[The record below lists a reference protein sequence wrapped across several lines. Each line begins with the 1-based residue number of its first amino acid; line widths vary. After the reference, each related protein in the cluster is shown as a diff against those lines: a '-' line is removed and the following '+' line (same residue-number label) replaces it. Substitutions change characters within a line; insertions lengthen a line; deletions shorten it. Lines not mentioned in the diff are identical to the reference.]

1 LTVIIGTAGHIDHG
15 KTALVRALTGV
26 DTDRLPEEKKRGI
39 SIDLGFAYMPAPNG
53 AVIGF
58 VDVPGHYR
66 FIHNMLAGAAGIDFV
81 LLVVALDD
89 GVMPQTREH
98 LAIIDLL
105 GVRRGLV
112 VLSKRD
118 LVPPERVDQ
127 VHAEVDA
134 LLAETALAGADSVV
148 VSSTTG
154 EGAEVVRARLLAEAT
169 AFESRGHRGAFRLAV
184 DRSFSLPGAG
194 TIVTGTVMS
203 GGVAVGDLV
212 QLSPSGLMARV
223 RGIHAQN
230 QPAKVGRAGERCA
243 LNLVGSGVSRDAVR
257 RGEVAL
263 DPTLHAPCSR
273 IDTRLRLLDA
283 KPAGQGIPVRLHHAA
298 AEVGARVVFLSE
310 DQWAQLVLDRPIAAA
325 VGDRFVI
332 RDVSGYGTLGG
343 GEFVDVRAPARKRRS
358 PERLRELAARAE
370 TDPAAALARL
380 TAGPPYHVDLGG
392 FGRDRALTQAEVG
405 SIVAPLGLIVLSRE
419 GRQFAIGAS
428 CWVQLRQQ
436 IAERLRTFHATNPDL
451 QGMPREPLR
460 LSLSAVLP
468 DQPFAVVLQHL
479 AGRREVVVE
488 GAWVR
493 LPDHEARFTPAQG
506 RIWQKVEPLLRGEA
520 RYRPPRVR
528 DLACLLRERE
538 PEIRKLLK
546 MAARMGRVDE
556 IAPDH
561 FFLRS
566 VISEIVAVVAELSR
580 SVPEHGFAA
589 ADLRDRLQNGRKV
602 AIQILEFLDRHG
614 VTLRRGDYR
623 RLNPRRLDIFGPRE
637 APEGVS
643 AAKRIEDSAKRTP
656 PRIHGE
662 VARPSALPGRKSS
675 VRTAATRET

>member
-39 SIDLGFAYMPAPNG
+39 SIDLGFAYMPAPNR

-66 FIHNMLAGAAGIDFV
+66 LIHNMLAGAAGIDFV

-89 GVMPQTREH
+89 GVMPQTQEH

-105 GVRRGLV
+105 GIRRGLV

-118 LVPPERVDQ
+118 LVTPERVDE
-127 VHAEVDA
+127 VRAEVDT
-134 LLAETALAGADSVV
+134 LLAETALAGANTVV

-154 EGAEVVRARLLAEAT
+154 EGVEAARARLLAEAA
-169 AFESRGHRGAFRLAV
+169 AFKPRDDGGAFRSAV

-203 GGVAVGDLV
+203 GRVAVGDLV

-230 QPAKVGRAGERCA
+230 RPAEAGRAGERCA
-243 LNLVGSGVSRDAVR
+243 LNLVGSDISRDAIR
-257 RGEVAL
+257 RGEVVL
-263 DPTLHAPCSR
+263 DPALHAPASR
-273 IDTRLRLLDA
+273 IDARLRFLDA
-283 KPAGQGIPVRLHHAA
+283 ETKPKGQSIPVRLHHAA
-298 AEVGARVVFLSE
+298 TEVAARVVFLSE
-310 DQWAQLVLDRPIAAA
+310 DQWVQLVLERPIAAA
-325 VGDRFVI
+325 IGDRFVV
-332 RDVSGYGTLGG
+332 RDVSGRGTLGG
-343 GEFVDVRAPARKRRS
+343 GEFVDLRAPGRKRRS

-370 TDPAAALARL
+370 ADPAVALTSL
-380 TAGPPYHVDLGG
+380 LSGSPFYVDLVG
-392 FGRDRALTQAEVG
+392 FGRDRAMTQAEVT
-405 SIVAPLGLIVLSRE
+405 SIAARLGLIVFPKQEQRS
-419 GRQFAIGAS
+419 AIAARL
-428 CWVQLRQQ
+428 WVQLRQQ
-436 IAERLRTFHATNPDL
+436 IAEALRGFHATNPDL
-451 QGMPREPLR
+451 QGMPRERLR
-460 LSLSAVLP
+460 LSLSARLP
-468 DQPFAVVLQHL
+468 AQVFAAALQCL
-479 AGRREVVVE
+479 AGQRELVAE

-493 LPDHEARFTPAQG
+493 LPGHEARFTPAQG
-506 RIWQKVEPLLRGEA
+506 RLWQKVEPLLRGDA

-528 DLACLLRERE
+528 DLACLLREPE

-556 IAPDH
+556 VAQDH

-566 VISEIVAVVAELSR
+566 VMSAIVDVVAELSS
-580 SVPEHGFAA
+580 SVPGSGFTA

-614 VTLRRGDYR
+614 VTMRRGDYR
-623 RLNPRRLDIFGPRE
+623 RLNLKRLEIFRDAE
-637 APEGVS
+637 R
-643 AAKRIEDSAKRTP
+643 AKRS
-656 PRIHGE
+656 
-662 VARPSALPGRKSS
+662 VAS
-675 VRTAATRET
+675 

>member
-1 LTVIIGTAGHIDHG
+1 LIVIIGTAGHIDHG

-81 LLVVALDD
+81 LVVVALDD

-98 LAIIDLL
+98 LGIIDLL

-112 VLSKRD
+112 VLSKSD
-118 LVPPERVDQ
+118 LVSPERVDE
-127 VHAEVDA
+127 VRAEADA
-134 LLAETALAGADSVV
+134 LLAETALAGANTVV

-154 EGAEVVRARLLAEAT
+154 EGVEAVRARLLAEAA
-169 AFESRGHRGAFRLAV
+169 AFEPRGDGGAFRLAV

-203 GGVAVGDLV
+203 GRVAAGDLV

-230 QPAKVGRAGERCA
+230 RPAEAGRAGERCA
-243 LNLVGSGVSRDAVR
+243 LNLVGSDISRDAIR
-257 RGEVAL
+257 RGEVVL
-263 DPTLHAPCSR
+263 DPALHAPASR
-273 IDTRLRLLDA
+273 IDAHLRFLGAEA
-283 KPAGQGIPVRLHHAA
+283 KPTGQSIPVRLHHAA
-298 AEVGARVVFLSE
+298 SEVGARVVFLSE
-310 DQWAQLVLDRPIAAA
+310 HQWVQLVLERPIAAA
-325 VGDRFVI
+325 VGDRFVV
-332 RDVSGYGTLGG
+332 RDVSGHGTLGG
-343 GEFVDVRAPARKRRS
+343 GEFVDLRAPARKRRS

-370 TDPAAALARL
+370 TDPAVALTKL
-380 TAGPPYHVDLGG
+380 LPGPPFYVDLVG
-392 FGRDRALTQAEVG
+392 FGCDRALTQAEVG
-405 SIVAPLGLIVLSRE
+405 SIATRLGLIVLPKQE
-419 GRQFAIGAS
+419 QQFAIAARL
-428 CWVQLRQQ
+428 WVQLRQEV
-436 IAERLRTFHATNPDL
+436 AEAVRGFHAANPDL

-460 LSLSAVLP
+460 LSLSAHLP
-468 DQPFAVVLQHL
+468 AQVFAAALQRL
-479 AGRREVVVE
+479 AGKQELVVE

-493 LPDHEARFTPAQG
+493 LPGHEARFTPAQG
-506 RIWQKVEPLLRGEA
+506 RLWQKVEPLLQGDA

-528 DLACLLRERE
+528 DLACLLREPE

-556 IAPDH
+556 VAPDH
-561 FFLRS
+561 FFLRG
-566 VISEIVAVVAELSR
+566 VMSEIVDVVAELS
-580 SVPEHGFAA
+580 SSIPDSGFTA

-623 RLNPRRLDIFGPRE
+623 RLNPKRLEIFGMRS
-637 APEGVS
+637 ASGGVS
-643 AAKRIEDSAKRTP
+643 LSERNRGAQ
-656 PRIHGE
+656 
-662 VARPSALPGRKSS
+662 RPN
-675 VRTAATRET
+675 